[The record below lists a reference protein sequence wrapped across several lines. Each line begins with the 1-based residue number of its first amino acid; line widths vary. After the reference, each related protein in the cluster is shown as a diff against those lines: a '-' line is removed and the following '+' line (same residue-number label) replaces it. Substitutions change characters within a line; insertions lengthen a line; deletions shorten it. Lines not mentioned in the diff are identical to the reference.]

1 MSDGFITGNP
11 SDVFLKC
18 LEEVQAISCA
28 TLFSPVT
35 RQEAVQAMG
44 KKVWSQWRLSA
55 DWFLVSLGL
64 WMVGQRVAER
74 RSRRSH
80 GHGAL

>member
-1 MSDGFITGNP
+1 MVAAKVRDGGGRLRGKFVALSGQPDHVVFSGNA
-11 SDVFLKC
+11 SDVFMKC

-44 KKVWSQWRLSA
+44 KQEPSHSTN
-55 DWFLVSLGL
+55 
-64 WMVGQRVAER
+64 VG
-74 RSRRSH
+74 
-80 GHGAL
+80 